1 MATWNND
8 DDDLDDGDDKNDDDL
23 YSYKNDD
30 LDKSDPVCEVRSV
43 ISRIAA
49 QLSFPKTFVFML
61 QCNGQIMIII
71 AVKNVFIKHLSLCFT
86 ARAK

>member
-8 DDDLDDGDDKNDDDL
+8 DDDLDDHDDKNDDDDDL

-61 QCNGQIMIII
+61 QCNCQKMIIMPPKFLFQNMCTI
-71 AVKNVFIKHLSLCFT
+71 
-86 ARAK
+86 

>member
-8 DDDLDDGDDKNDDDL
+8 DNDLDDHDDKNDYDDD
-23 YSYKNDD
+23 YKNDD